1 MAIYSGRPDPVWTVH
16 PSHHQFKKMKEHLD
30 DATAKGKTYR
40 HDYIPACPGFKGVLV
55 HHPEDKHGAC
65 IVGQETAALQRL
77 LLDTMSEGVISDAL
91 RQKILEAIDLGA
103 LSPNVPGAM
112 ARALQPSPK
121 VLSKRKKADVGVIQH
136 YAPELNL
143 GRWNNYS
150 LIRLN
155 NNCYNYANNTITNSF
170 AQPGCASGSYPYSM
184 TPESVL
190 QAAQSDGLVK
200 MDVSSTEPPP
210 EAPVQPNCLVALVVA
225 KGKKI
230 QSILPIVLFYLLKKN
245 HENGGSIRFI

>member
-40 HDYIPACPGFKGVLV
+40 HEHMPACLGFKGFLV
-55 HHPEDKHGAC
+55 HHPEDEHGAC
-65 IVGQETAALQRL
+65 IVGQETAALQKL
-77 LLDTMSEGVISDAL
+77 LLDTMPQGVISDAL
-91 RQKILEAIDLGA
+91 RRKILEAIDLGA
-103 LSPNVPGAM
+103 VSPNVPGTM

-150 LIRLN
+150 LRVN
-155 NNCYNYANNTITNSF
+155 VCKDHRYRGHSSKFDF
-170 AQPGCASGSYPYSM
+170 AHTLYIGRPKYCTYEFGVY
-184 TPESVL
+184 
-190 QAAQSDGLVK
+190 LVK
-200 MDVSSTEPPP
+200 YYF
-210 EAPVQPNCLVALVVA
+210 L
-225 KGKKI
+225 
-230 QSILPIVLFYLLKKN
+230 
-245 HENGGSIRFI
+245 